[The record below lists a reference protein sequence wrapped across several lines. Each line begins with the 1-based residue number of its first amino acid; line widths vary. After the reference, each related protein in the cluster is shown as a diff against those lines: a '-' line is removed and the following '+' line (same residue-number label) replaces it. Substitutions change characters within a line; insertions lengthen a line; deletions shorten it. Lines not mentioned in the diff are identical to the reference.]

1 MAKHV
6 CDVAECGEEIPEGRG
21 SKGGLPICD
30 KCRSASYYWK
40 SKGLQAIKERRNKLH
55 FWDMRFDYLS
65 PRIRE
70 MLSDA
75 RERVNK
81 ARKSA
86 RGSENSLRH

>member
-40 SKGLQAIKERRNKLH
+40 SKGLDAIKERRDKLH
-55 FWDMRFDYLS
+55 FWDSRFDYLS
-65 PRIRE
+65 PRIRA

-75 RERVNK
+75 RERVSN
-81 ARKSA
+81 ARKRAKSSDN
-86 RGSENSLRH
+86 GLRH